1 MHILNKDTFEQRRT
15 GEHSGVTSLDRDLG
29 DRRLLPDAADYSR
42 FFATRVG
49 KAETNSLAS
58 PKYPVNYSNY

>member
-42 FFATRVG
+42 FFATRYRDAHYFHAG
-49 KAETNSLAS
+49 SDWEDYEPA
-58 PKYPVNYSNY
+58 